1 VFGIGGQE
9 LLVIAV
15 VALLAVGPKR
25 MPTLMKAIG
34 KTVRELRNATR
45 NLTSQVG
52 LDEVLGDVRDLRDP
66 LNLRGDAPTPKKK
79 AKAPGAKPVTARQ
92 LEQPEEGVDLAES
105 RAREDDA

>member
-1 VFGIGGQE
+1 MFGIGGQE
-9 LLVIAV
+9 LVLIAV

-34 KTVRELRNATR
+34 RTIRQLRSATR

-52 LDEVLGDVRDLRDP
+52 LDEVLGDELRDP
-66 LNLRGDAPTPKKK
+66 LGLRGDAAPKRR
-79 AKAPGAKPVTARQ
+79 APRAGEKPMTVRQ
-92 LEQPEEGVDLAES
+92 QEQPEEGVDLAES